1 MNKLPSAVAAV
12 LLAGVLGA
20 CSAAP
25 EDVLRNVGRR
35 IVEGD
40 ARAIQALV
48 SVDSVA
54 ASIASGNP
62 LLIPMVTERLRTGL
76 DENQVVAHALGA
88 FLTVHDFDFDIGSL
102 ERAGTR
108 IFRGLGPVQEQ
119 EDRALAPVT
128 LAHPFNEA
136 ESVEVSV
143 ELARSAEGW
152 RVVGLR
158 GLSALTEI
166 LEQPSPVEWVREEL
180 QILASREEAHYADAV
195 RYSSDAEEIGFQPR
209 EGVSVEI
216 GTTGQGFIWWAT
228 AQWDDDP
235 GYSCAVY
242 NGRNAPPEYPTTN
255 MGFEPPE
262 PGEHFCDP
270 YRALPYDYLR

>member
-1 MNKLPSAVAAV
+1 MIRLPSAVAAV

-20 CSAAP
+20 CSPVP
-25 EDVLRNVGRR
+25 EQVLRDVGRR
-35 IVEGD
+35 IVGGD
-40 ARAIQALV
+40 ALGLQALV
-48 SVDSVA
+48 SLDSVA

-62 LLIPMVTERLRTGL
+62 LLIPMVSERLRAGL
-76 DENQVVAHALGA
+76 DQNQVVAHAVGA
-88 FLTVHDFDFDIGSL
+88 FLTVHDLDFDIGSL

-119 EDRALAPVT
+119 EDRALAPMA

-136 ESVEVSV
+136 ESVEVGV
-143 ELARSAEGW
+143 ELARSTEGW
-152 RVVGLR
+152 RVVGLL

-166 LEQPSPVEWVREEL
+166 LEQPSPVEWVRAEL
-180 QILASREEAHYADAV
+180 QMLAGREEAHYADAV
-195 RYSSDAEEIGFQPR
+195 RYSSDAEEIGFEPR

-216 GTTGQGFIWWAT
+216 GTTRHGFIWWAT

-242 NGRNAPPEYPTTN
+242 YGRTAPPEYPMTN

-262 PGEHFCDP
+262 PGDYFCDP
-270 YRALPYDYLR
+270 YTVLPYDYLR